1 MVEEGCAREEMGRE
15 RRRSKVEEGR
25 KVEGERL
32 VAVDQEEGVR
42 REMRGIWS
50 AASRSMS
57 YRTRLDLSS
66 DRIWQHVGN
75 FQFQSEGCTLQS
87 FAAWLAVFL
96 EPFLPRRWLW

>member
-1 MVEEGCAREEMGRE
+1 MGRE

-42 REMRGIWS
+42 REVRGIWS
-50 AASRSMS
+50 VASRSMC

-66 DRIWQHVGN
+66 DRVWQHDGN
-75 FQFQSEGCTLQS
+75 FQF
-87 FAAWLAVFL
+87 
-96 EPFLPRRWLW
+96 

>member
-1 MVEEGCAREEMGRE
+1 MGRE

-42 REMRGIWS
+42 GIWS
-50 AASRSMS
+50 VASRSMS

-66 DRIWQHVGN
+66 DRVWQHDGN
-75 FQFQSEGCTLQS
+75 FQF
-87 FAAWLAVFL
+87 
-96 EPFLPRRWLW
+96 